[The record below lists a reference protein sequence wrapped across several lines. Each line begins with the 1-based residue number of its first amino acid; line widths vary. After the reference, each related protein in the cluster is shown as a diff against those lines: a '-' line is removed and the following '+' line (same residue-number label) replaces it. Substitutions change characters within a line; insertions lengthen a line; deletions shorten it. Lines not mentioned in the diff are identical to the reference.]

1 MKHEWLSDQTKLV
14 SSAMET
20 EQLAEKVGWLFF
32 CSTQKRLEVDE
43 TRETNGPPS
52 ISLFLSLSLCVYVC
66 STDVVGWSVRTGWVA
81 WHCFSPLLALVQV
94 QGSKYFRLRA
104 RR

>member
-52 ISLFLSLSLCVYVC
+52 ISLFLSLSLSLSVCVFDGRGRLEC
-66 STDVVGWSVRTGWVA
+66 EDGMG
-81 WHCFSPLLALVQV
+81 CLALFLSATCF
-94 QGSKYFRLRA
+94 GTGTR
-104 RR
+104 